1 MNIIYRLT
9 CLLLIMVALNDS
21 DIISLTFTEDKT
33 SQLLSAS
40 TDKPVYLE
48 EHELYLRSQQ
58 LLKRKTKIW
67 RKPELSG
74 QEEGFEKFASD
85 QIYVFQP
92 SIMCV
97 ITHFYISLIVQ
108 NDCGRKKTFR
118 CSPIIS
124 PQKK

>member
-9 CLLLIMVALNDS
+9 CLLLILVALNDS

-92 SIMCV
+92 RMCV
-97 ITHFYISLIVQ
+97 ITHLYISLIVQ
-108 NDCGRKKTFR
+108 NDCGRK
-118 CSPIIS
+118 
-124 PQKK
+124 

>member
-1 MNIIYRLT
+1 MPLAMFT
-9 CLLLIMVALNDS
+9 LNDP
-21 DIISLTFTEDKT
+21 DMISLTFTEDKT
-33 SQLLSAS
+33 SQLLSAL

-92 SIMCV
+92 RMCV
-97 ITHFYISLIVQ
+97 ITHLYISLIVQ
-108 NDCGRKKTFR
+108 NDCGRK
-118 CSPIIS
+118 
-124 PQKK
+124 